1 MKKITWILAVLISLP
16 AAAVLA
22 RDGQSGGGGD
32 RGGGGGWSGGGGN
45 QGDGG
50 SSAGSWDSSDHTS
63 NNHARAYSNSVRSNG
78 VGARSWGNSYYRN
91 GRNGFG
97 YGQVRHYN
105 RSYGSNSYNSH
116 SWNNGNFNH
125 TTTALHHFNTSSGAS
140 SSFNHSLN
148 APRPLSQASLLPHSL
163 QHSQV
168 QVPSRGPSGK
178 AFSASL
184 ISPNRMNSSVVRNQ
198 MASISHNSQFSAKVA
213 LFNRSETLRNHYYW
227 HQFGG
232 WNYCHF
238 NDGFGCNWYGWGW
251 GGSFFWTQ
259 WYGDNWWWYDPW
271 GARWCYWGYNG
282 WYWQDPSST
291 TVYIYENGDYTP
303 ADQANADGNGYNQPS
318 NGNEGGSYSAGEGNN
333 QQPGGNVM
341 GAPNDEENPNVPKD
355 VVEFPSPD
363 KSRTVKVIGESGDA
377 FLYDVKNSF
386 KPLFLESD
394 VKNVKFSTDKKGAL
408 RIELILSDGSY
419 EKFDAQ
425 GQQLKD
431 ADDTPK
437 PVGTKAERPG
447 GPEVDME

>member
-16 AAAVLA
+16 AATVLA

-45 QGDGG
+45 QGDSG
-50 SSAGSWDSSDHTS
+50 SSGSSGGSWDSSHSSTND
-63 NNHARAYSNSVRSNG
+63 RVYSNSYRSNG
-78 VGARSWGNSYYRN
+78 GNSYYRHGGN
-91 GRNGFG
+91 GSG
-97 YGQVRHYN
+97 YGQFRHFN

-116 SWNNGNFNH
+116 SWNNGSWNQH
-125 TTTALHHFNTSSGAS
+125 STALHHFNTSSSAS
-140 SSFNHSLN
+140 SSLNHSLN
-148 APRPLSQASLLPHSL
+148 ATRSLGQASLLPHSL
-163 QHSQV
+163 QHSQA

-178 AFSASL
+178 AFTASL
-184 ISPNRMNSSVVRNQ
+184 VSPNRMNSSLVRNQ

-238 NDGFGCNWYGWGW
+238 YDGFGCNWYGWGW

-291 TVYIYENGDYTP
+291 TVYIYQNGDYAP

-318 NGNEGGSYSAGEGNN
+318 NGNGEESYSDGDANN
-333 QQPGGNVM
+333 PQAGGNVM

-355 VVEFPSPD
+355 VVEFASPD
-363 KSRTVKVIGESGDA
+363 KSREVKVIGESGDA
-377 FLYDVKNSF
+377 FLYDSKNSF

-394 VKNVKFSTDKKGAL
+394 VKNVKFSKDKNGTL
-408 RIELILSDGSY
+408 QIQLILSDGSY

-431 ADDTPK
+431 ADSP
-437 PVGTKAERPG
+437 PPAGTKAEKTSWPA
-447 GPEVDME
+447 VDVE